1 MPLLCWWWSLKH
13 WEKGQVTFPLD
24 SGSQRLISAHPL
36 LCLFS
41 PALTTDTK
49 NLFFRSCCSILL
61 DEEGHIKLT
70 GEGSTEP
77 WAPAGLVPEMCGA
90 VAVC

>member
-1 MPLLCWWWSLKH
+1 M
-13 WEKGQVTFPLD
+13 
-24 SGSQRLISAHPL
+24 ISDHPL

-41 PALTTDTK
+41 PALTTDN
-49 NLFFRSCCSILL
+49 NLFFHSCCSILL

-70 GEGSTEP
+70 GEGLHRAWGSSKAGNTE
-77 WAPAGLVPEMCGA
+77 LLELFGA